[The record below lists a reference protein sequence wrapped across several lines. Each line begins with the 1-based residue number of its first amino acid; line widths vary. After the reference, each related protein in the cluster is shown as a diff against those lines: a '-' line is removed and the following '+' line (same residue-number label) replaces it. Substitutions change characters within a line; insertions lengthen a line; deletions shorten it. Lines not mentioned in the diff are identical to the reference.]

1 MFQIPTVQ
9 SQLCCIRIV
18 SWKLLGNFH
27 SIILLMLFYFELMV
41 ILYTHVTVLA
51 PDCTNLC
58 LGGQEPVKAA
68 FPDLSYADLW
78 TLAGV
83 TAIESMGGPDIRWRS
98 GRTDSDKPTTVPDGR
113 LPDADR
119 GTPGSTIAHI
129 RKIFSRMGFNDR
141 EMVALMGAHAVGRC
155 HPEAS
160 GYWGPWTNAE
170 TTFSNE
176 YFTALLRVSDVD

>member
-1 MFQIPTVQ
+1 MCAVAID
-9 SQLCCIRIV
+9 
-18 SWKLLGNFH
+18 
-27 SIILLMLFYFELMV
+27 
-41 ILYTHVTVLA
+41 YTNRCVGV
-51 PDCTNLC
+51 
-58 LGGQEPVKAA
+58 QEPIKAA
-68 FPDLSYADLW
+68 FHDLSYADLW

-83 TAIESMGGPDIRWRS
+83 TAIESMGGPEIRWRP
-98 GRTDSDKPTTVPDGR
+98 GRTDSQKATTVPDGR

-141 EMVALMGAHAVGRC
+141 EIVALMGAHCVGRC

-176 YFTALLRVSDVD
+176 YFVALLRVSELQQGGTMIASSFFF

>member
-1 MFQIPTVQ
+1 M
-9 SQLCCIRIV
+9 CV
-18 SWKLLGNFH
+18 SCKKLL
-27 SIILLMLFYFELMV
+27 
-41 ILYTHVTVLA
+41 
-51 PDCTNLC
+51 PDCTNHC
-58 LGGQEPVKAA
+58 VGVQEPVKAA

-83 TAIESMGGPDIRWRS
+83 TAIESMGGPEIHWRP
-98 GRTDSDKPTTVPDGR
+98 GRTDSQKQTTVPDGR
-113 LPDADR
+113 LPDADK

-129 RKIFSRMGFNDR
+129 RKIFSRMGFTDR

-170 TTFSNE
+170 TTFGNE
-176 YFTALLRVSDVD
+176 YFVALLRVSELE